1 MNSLDPKD
9 LKKEIGE
16 LREEIH
22 LLKSKHQID
31 GIGRVSLGNQI
42 LTVDRTIAISDIL
55 NKISALDKRLSK
67 LGG

>member
-9 LKKEIGE
+9 LKKELDE
-16 LREEIH
+16 LRKEFD
-22 LLKSKHQID
+22 LFKSKNHID